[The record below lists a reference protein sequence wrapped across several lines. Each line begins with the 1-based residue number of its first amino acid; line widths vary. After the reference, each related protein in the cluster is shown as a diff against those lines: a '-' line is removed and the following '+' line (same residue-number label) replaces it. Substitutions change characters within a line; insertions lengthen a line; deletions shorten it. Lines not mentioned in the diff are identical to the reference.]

1 MQLFHCKLIDKY
13 HMHKYLQNTLVNSS
27 SPYGYQRVKIH
38 KTFFSVLLR
47 VFLFLLFKA
56 YVWIAEILITK

>member
-1 MQLFHCKLIDKY
+1 MQLFDCKLIDKY

-27 SPYGYQRVKIH
+27 SLYGYQRVKIH

-47 VFLFLLFKA
+47 VFFVL
-56 YVWIAEILITK
+56 VVQSICMDSRNINN